1 MNIYDYMVEK
11 GLLAKKAA
19 RKLAYISTETK
30 NNALIAMSEA
40 LVKNSDFILAE
51 NEKDITNGKNNG
63 MSQGLLD
70 RLALNIKR
78 IEDMAQGL
86 KNVALLPDPIG
97 EVTKMWRNPDNLQI
111 GRVRVPLGVI
121 GMIYEARPNVTVDAA
136 ALCIKS
142 GNAAILKGGKEAINS
157 NIAIANTIIKA
168 AVEAGLPEG
177 SIQLIETTDREA
189 VNVMMK
195 LNEYIDVL
203 IPRGGSGLIQ
213 TVVKNSTVPVIE
225 TGIGN
230 CHVYVDEEADLEMA
244 ENIVINAKTQR
255 IGVCNAME
263 TLLVHKDAAQKL
275 LPKLG
280 ERLKSL
286 GVEIR
291 GCEKTGEYIKDIVSA
306 SEKDWETEYLDLIL
320 AVKIVDSIDDAMD
333 HIYIYGTK
341 HSEAIVT
348 NNYRNSQRFLN
359 EVDAAAVYVNAS
371 TRFTDGSEFGF
382 GAEIGISTQ
391 KLHAR
396 GPMGL
401 EQLTSIKYIIYGEG
415 QTRK

>member
-1 MNIYDYMVEK
+1 MNINNYMIEK
-11 GLLAKKAA
+11 GALAKKAS

-30 NNALIAMSEA
+30 NNALVAMSEA
-40 LVKNSDFILAE
+40 LIKNSEFILVE
-51 NEKDITNGKNNG
+51 NEKDIENGKNNG

-70 RLALNIKR
+70 RLALNTKR
-78 IEDMAQGL
+78 IEDMSEGL
-86 KNVALLPDPIG
+86 KSVALLPDPIG
-97 EVTKMWRNPDNLQI
+97 EVTRMWKNADNLQI

-142 GNAAILKGGKEAINS
+142 GNAVILKGGKEAINS

-177 SIQLIETTDREA
+177 SIQLVETTDREA
-189 VNVMMK
+189 VNTMMK

-203 IPRGGSGLIQ
+203 IPRGGAGLIQ
-213 TVVKNSTVPVIE
+213 TIVKNSTVPVIE
-225 TGIGN
+225 TGVGN
-230 CHVYVDEEADLEMA
+230 CHVYVDEDADLEMA
-244 ENIVINAKTQR
+244 ANIVINAKTQR
-255 IGVCNAME
+255 TGVCNAME
-263 TLLVHKDAAQKL
+263 TLLVHKDTAPKL

-286 GVEIR
+286 GVDIR
-291 GCEKTGEYIKDIVSA
+291 GCEKTQEYIKDIKSA
-306 SEKDWETEYLDLIL
+306 TEKDWETEYLDLIL
-320 AVKIVDSIDDAMD
+320 AIKVVDSIDEAID
-333 HIYIYGTK
+333 HIYKYGTK
-341 HSEAIVT
+341 HSEAIIT
-348 NNYRNSQRFLN
+348 NNYKNSQRFLS

-371 TRFTDGSEFGF
+371 TRFTDGSQFGF